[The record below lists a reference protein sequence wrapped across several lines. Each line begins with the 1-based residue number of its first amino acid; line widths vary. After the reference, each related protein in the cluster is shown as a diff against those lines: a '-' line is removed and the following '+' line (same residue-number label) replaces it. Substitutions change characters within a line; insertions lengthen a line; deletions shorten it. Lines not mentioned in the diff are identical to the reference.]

1 MAQKKT
7 IRKAPAKKPTTKKCA
22 TKKTNTKKC
31 TTKKPAATKA
41 KSTSKSPPKRTCRK
55 TTSAS
60 SKTISSKKKSARA
73 GEMWAINTKS
83 AKGHSGPITKKKHN
97 GIMEAH
103 TVTHHKKTA
112 GKKNIKLVENPNP
125 KDKKTSYIV
134 KKKHKLTSKQ
144 LGKKQTNMQIKNTT
158 DKAVVRHLK
167 KVDKKIKK

>member
-1 MAQKKT
+1 MAKT
-7 IRKAPAKKPTTKKCA
+7 IKKVPAKKSVA
-22 TKKTNTKKC
+22 KKC
-31 TTKKPAATKA
+31 TTKKSVGTKT
-41 KSTSKSPPKRTCRK
+41 TSKKTCKK
-55 TTSAS
+55 TISAS
-60 SKTISSKKKSARA
+60 SKPTTKKKNARA